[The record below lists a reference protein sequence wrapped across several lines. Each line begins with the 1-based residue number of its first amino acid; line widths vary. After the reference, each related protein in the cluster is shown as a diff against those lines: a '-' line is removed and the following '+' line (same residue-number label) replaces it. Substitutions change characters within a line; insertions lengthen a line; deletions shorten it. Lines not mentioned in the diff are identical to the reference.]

1 MGAIFLSASVPL
13 PGRAPFDQDCEP
25 QMIQSAVSAL
35 ATVALGRKT
44 IVWGGHPAITPMLW
58 ASAQDLG
65 VQYATAVRLFQT
77 KLIPQED
84 FPEEN
89 KHFANVTYV
98 DAVDN
103 DRAKSLL
110 AMREAMLQSAQ
121 FDAAVFIGG
130 MEGVN
135 DEHALFSAMH
145 SQAKCIPIGTTGGA
159 ARMLARKL
167 NYTIPADLGPL
178 DFVSLLY
185 RELDISPI
193 EQRHG

>member
-1 MGAIFLSASVPL
+1 
-13 PGRAPFDQDCEP
+13 
-25 QMIQSAVSAL
+25 MIQSAVSAL
-35 ATVALGRKT
+35 ATVALGRKP

-65 VQYATAVRLFQT
+65 VQYAKAVRLFQT
-77 KLIPQED
+77 KLIPTED

-98 DAVDN
+98 DAVDG
-103 DRAKSLL
+103 DLAKSLL
-110 AMREAMLQSAQ
+110 AMRTVMLQSAE

-130 MEGVN
+130 MEGVI
-135 DEHALFSAMH
+135 DEHALFSKMH
-145 SQAKCIPIGTTGGA
+145 PHAKCIVIGNTGGA
-159 ARMLARKL
+159 ARRLAATV
-167 NYTIPADLGPL
+167 NYAAPADIGPL

-193 EQRHG
+193 EKRQG

>member
-35 ATVALGRKT
+35 ATVALGRKI

-77 KLIPQED
+77 RFIPQED

-98 DAVDN
+98 EAVDN
-103 DRAKSLL
+103 DRTKSLL
-110 AMREAMLQSAQ
+110 AMRNAMLQSVE
-121 FDAAVFIGG
+121 FDSAVFIGG

-135 DEHALFSAMH
+135 DEHALFSAIH
-145 SQAKCIPIGTTGGA
+145 PHARCIPIGVTGQGL
-159 ARMLARKL
+159 RTRLA
-167 NYTIPADLGPL
+167 Y
-178 DFVSLLY
+178 
-185 RELDISPI
+185 
-193 EQRHG
+193 

>member
-77 KLIPQED
+77 TLIAQED

-89 KHFANVTYV
+89 KRFANVTYV
-98 DAVDN
+98 EAVDN

-110 AMREAMLQSAQ
+110 AMREAMLRSAE

-145 SQAKCIPIGTTGGA
+145 PQARCIPIGTTGGA
-159 ARMLARKL
+159 ARMLAVKL

>member
-35 ATVALGRKT
+35 ATVALGRKI

-77 KLIPQED
+77 RFIPQED

-98 DAVDN
+98 EAVDN
-103 DRAKSLL
+103 DRTKSLL
-110 AMREAMLQSAQ
+110 AMRNAMLQSVE
-121 FDAAVFIGG
+121 FDSAVFIGG

-135 DEHALFSAMH
+135 DEHALFSAINPH
-145 SQAKCIPIGTTGGA
+145 ARCIPIGVTGGA
-159 ARMLARKL
+159 ARILASKL
-167 NYTIPADLGPL
+167 NYAIPSDLGPL
-178 DFVSLLY
+178 DFVGLLY

-193 EQRHG
+193 EQRHC

>member
-35 ATVALGRKT
+35 ATVALGRKI

-77 KLIPQED
+77 RFIPQED

-98 DAVDN
+98 EAVDN
-103 DRAKSLL
+103 DRTKSLL
-110 AMREAMLQSAQ
+110 AMRNAMLQSVE

-135 DEHALFSAMH
+135 DEHALFSAIH
-145 SQAKCIPIGTTGGA
+145 PHVRCIPIGVTGGA
-159 ARMLARKL
+159 ARMLASKL
-167 NYTIPADLGPL
+167 NYAIPSDLGPL
-178 DFVSLLY
+178 DFVGLLY

-193 EQRHG
+193 EQRHY

>member
-35 ATVALGRKT
+35 ATVALGRKI

-77 KLIPQED
+77 RFIPQED

-98 DAVDN
+98 EAVDN
-103 DRAKSLL
+103 DRTKSLL
-110 AMREAMLQSAQ
+110 AMRNAMLQSVE

-135 DEHALFSAMH
+135 DEHALFSAIH
-145 SQAKCIPIGTTGGA
+145 PHARCIPIGVTGGA
-159 ARMLARKL
+159 ARMLASKL
-167 NYTIPADLGPL
+167 NYAIPSDLGPL
-178 DFVSLLY
+178 DFVGLLY

-193 EQRHG
+193 EQRHY